1 MAVLTPP
8 PRLPQR
14 VTVPQRQ
21 VLEKDTPLYVCGFS
35 AHFPGL
41 RLCKRFQG
49 EEQGFSPTLYPNRPV
64 DLLMGSRQRLSAGGG
79 SGPGIQV

>member
-1 MAVLTPP
+1 MAVLTTPH
-8 PRLPQR
+8 LPQR

-41 RLCKRFQG
+41 LLWKRLQD
-49 EEQGFSPTLYPNRPV
+49 EEQGISPTLYPNRPV

-79 SGPGIQV
+79 SGPDIRV